1 MGEHDEKPALPWW
14 GRFSLAVGESGLWHI
29 GPMRLLVGRRR
40 REISIDYLEHSEP
53 RPDRFFECPTA
64 AALEGPGVVRTRY
77 AFAEAP
83 EVIWVGPAL
92 ADRAVV
98 VYPEH
103 PFYIPAGESITLY
116 CSTPLWIRVEAGSTR
131 VKLME
136 SAIERP
142 SDTWVGPSTREG
154 EICYATQTTARLE
167 RSSVPRHPH
176 RAVTELRIRNAA
188 NDTLRLEKVNLSVPY
203 LSIYAGR
210 DGVLWTESVLLEKS
224 SSTTIGRLQ
233 IGHPPVPSEVE
244 KLTSARLVSEPGGVL
259 VRAFSAL
266 FDD

>member
-1 MGEHDEKPALPWW
+1 M
-14 GRFSLAVGESGLWHI
+14 SSG
-29 GPMRLLVGRRR
+29 
-40 REISIDYLEHSEP
+40 
-53 RPDRFFECPTA
+53 A
-64 AALEGPGVVRTRY
+64 A
-77 AFAEAP
+77 
-83 EVIWVGPAL
+83 AL

-103 PFYIPAGESITLY
+103 PFYVPAGETITLY
-116 CSTPLWIRVEAGSTR
+116 CSTPLWIRIEAGATR

-154 EICYATQTTARLE
+154 ELCYATQTTARLD
-167 RSSVPRHPH
+167 RNSLARHAH
-176 RAVTELRIRNAA
+176 RAMTELRIRNAA
-188 NDTLRLEKVNLSVPY
+188 NDMLRLEKVNLSVPY
-203 LSIYAGR
+203 LSIYSGH
-210 DGVLWTESVLLEKS
+210 DGVLWTESVLLERT

-233 IGHPPVPSEVE
+233 IGHPPVASEVD
-244 KLTSARLVSEPGGVL
+244 KLTSARLTSEPGGVL

>member
-1 MGEHDEKPALPWW
+1 
-14 GRFSLAVGESGLWHI
+14 
-29 GPMRLLVGRRR
+29 
-40 REISIDYLEHSEP
+40 
-53 RPDRFFECPTA
+53 
-64 AALEGPGVVRTRY
+64 
-77 AFAEAP
+77 
-83 EVIWVGPAL
+83 
-92 ADRAVV
+92 
-98 VYPEH
+98 
-103 PFYIPAGESITLY
+103 AGESITLY
-116 CSTPLWIRVEAGSTR
+116 CSTPLWIRVEAGLTR

-154 EICYATQTTARLE
+154 EICYATQTAARLE

-188 NDTLRLEKVNLSVPY
+188 NDTLLLEKVNLSVPY

-210 DGVLWTESVLLEKS
+210 DGVLWTESVLLERS

-233 IGHPPVPSEVE
+233 IGHPPEPSEVE
-244 KLTSARLVSEPGGVL
+244 KLTSARLRSEPGGVL